1 MDWVP
6 TIAQSLFFERISN
19 VPSTYLSCAHDSFE
33 DVFNRSKPYVILLWM
48 YNTLPK
54 FLGPILFA

>member
-19 VPSTYLSCAHDSFE
+19 VTFLHDSLE
-33 DVFNRSKPYVILLWM
+33 DVFNRSKPYVILLGM
-48 YNTLPK
+48 HNTFPK